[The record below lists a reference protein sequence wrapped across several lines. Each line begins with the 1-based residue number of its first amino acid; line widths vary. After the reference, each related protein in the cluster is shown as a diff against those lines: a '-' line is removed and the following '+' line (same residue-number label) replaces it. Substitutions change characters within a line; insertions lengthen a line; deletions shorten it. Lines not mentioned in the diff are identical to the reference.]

1 MSASGF
7 IFEEV
12 MEVMLKLLQPCF
24 EKEGFTVTILGEQ
37 QIRDKFNEQSL
48 NGVDHYFELKSF
60 DQHYLFLMQ
69 EKWKIVTNQ
78 REVSQ
83 FLDCSAR
90 IRARQPEFH
99 GRLFRLWVTRT
110 PPSENGAKSLE
121 EGAAYVIQST
131 TSMTMLAQNA
141 GLFICELIQ
150 KRHLSQEMS
159 MKMPSYFMSDKPL
172 EAMTRDLQVKEL
184 PPPTFKASKVKI
196 SVRKEEEQT

>member
-7 IFEEV
+7 IFEDV
-12 MEVMLKLLQPCF
+12 MEFMLKLLQPAL

-60 DQHYLFLMQ
+60 DQHYLFLIQ

-83 FLDCSAR
+83 FLDCCAR
-90 IRARQPEFH
+90 LKARMPEFH
-99 GRLFRLWVTRT
+99 GKLFRLWVTRT

-121 EGAAYVIQST
+121 EGAAYVIQSS

-141 GLFICELIQ
+141 GLFLCELIQ
-150 KRHLSQEMS
+150 KRDITSEMS
-159 MKMPSYFMSDKPL
+159 LKMPSYFMSDKPL
-172 EAMTRDLQVKEL
+172 EALTRDLQVKEL
-184 PPPTFKASKVKI
+184 PPPTYKASKVKI
-196 SVRKEEEQT
+196 SVRKQEE

>member
-83 FLDCSAR
+83 FLDCCSR
-90 IRARQPEFH
+90 IISRIPLDKR
-99 GRLFRLWVTRT
+99 GKIYRLWVTRSQ
-110 PPSENGAKSLE
+110 PSLNGEKSLN
-121 EGAAYVIQST
+121 EGGAYIVQ
-131 TSMTMLAQNA
+131 SMTSQALLAQIT
-141 GLFICELIQ
+141 GQIICELIGD
-150 KRHLSQEMS
+150 KALAIPMIASMS
-159 MKMPSYFMSDKPL
+159 SLLPVEEPVAPVVLDESKTAPLQTSSYKM
-172 EAMTRDLQVKEL
+172 QVNVN
-184 PPPTFKASKVKI
+184 KV
-196 SVRKEEEQT
+196 

>member
-12 MEVMLKLLQPCF
+12 MEVMLKLLQPSF

-37 QIRDKFNEQSL
+37 QIRDRFNEQSL
-48 NGVDHYFELKSF
+48 NGVDHYVELKSHNE
-60 DQHYLFLMQ
+60 HYLFLIQ

-83 FLDCSAR
+83 FLDCCAR
-90 IRARQPEFH
+90 LKARMPEFH

-110 PPSENGAKSLE
+110 MPSENGAKSLE

-141 GLFICELIQ
+141 GLFLCELIQ
-150 KRHLSQEMS
+150 KRDLTQHMS
-159 MKMPSYFMSDKPL
+159 LTMPSYFMSDKPL
-172 EAMTRDLQVKEL
+172 EALTRDLQVKEL
-184 PPPTFKASKVKI
+184 PPPTFKASKVVLT
-196 SVRKEEEQT
+196 VRKEGE

>member
-7 IFEEV
+7 IFEDV
-12 MEVMLKLLQPCF
+12 MEFMLKLLQPAL

-60 DQHYLFLMQ
+60 DQHYLFLIQ

-83 FLDCSAR
+83 FLDCCAR
-90 IRARQPEFH
+90 LKARMPEFH
-99 GRLFRLWVTRT
+99 GKLFRLWVTRT

-121 EGAAYVIQST
+121 EGAAYVIQSS

-141 GLFICELIQ
+141 GLFLCELIQ
-150 KRHLSQEMS
+150 KRDITHEMS
-159 MKMPSYFMSDKPL
+159 LKMPSYFMSDKPL
-172 EAMTRDLQVKEL
+172 EALTRDLQVKEL

-196 SVRKEEEQT
+196 SVRKHEE